1 MFDCN
6 LWCRTTLN
14 RKHYSKEQKIEEIQ
28 WHHDNAKIVC
38 KIATSFSI
46 DRKQVLSWA
55 KYEESILQIKSSFKT
70 KRYAK
75 VTTDGEENS
84 WRILGTT

>member
-1 MFDCN
+1 M
-6 LWCRTTLN
+6 TLN

-28 WHHDNAKIVC
+28 WRHENAKIVC

-46 DRKQVLSWA
+46 DCKQVLSWA
-55 KYEESILQIKSSFKT
+55 KYEESILQIKNSFKT